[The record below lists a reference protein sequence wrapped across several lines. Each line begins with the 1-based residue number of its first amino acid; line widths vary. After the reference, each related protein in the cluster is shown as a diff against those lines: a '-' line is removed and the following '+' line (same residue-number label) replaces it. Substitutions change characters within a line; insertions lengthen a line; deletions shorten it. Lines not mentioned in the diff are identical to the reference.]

1 PPRQESSIKH
11 LRSSSL
17 LNKKADELPEITIS
31 SFNSNP
37 LVEHSPTRL
46 KKTVHRKRSSTNQTP
61 KTDFTISSPT
71 DDLLL
76 TTKSSFNDPLPSTY
90 KKELTVVTVN
100 DIDGHSSSLDSGYD
114 RSDSQSIVSGLS
126 TVQNSSYLRSSARLT
141 NSSLLDEEFRLGPV
155 IGDIFL
161 SSVSNYSN
169 FCISR
174 RQRFLIIGSKRD
186 RHIGYNRSSV
196 NL

>member
-37 LVEHSPTRL
+37 LVEHSPRRL
-46 KKTVHRKRSSTNQTP
+46 KKTIHRKRSSTHQTP
-61 KTDFTISSPT
+61 KTDFTISSHT

-76 TTKSSFNDPLPSTY
+76 TTKSSFNDSLPSTY

-126 TVQNSSYLRSSARLT
+126 TVQNSSSLRSSARLT
-141 NSSLLDEEFRLGPV
+141 NSSSLVRHKKKVSFGDEA
-155 IGDIFL
+155 IA
-161 SSVSNYSN
+161 YA
-169 FCISR
+169 
-174 RQRFLIIGSKRD
+174 
-186 RHIGYNRSSV
+186 
-196 NL
+196 